1 MDRCERLVR
10 NRIPASEDLR
20 YGFVAGLMPAGD
32 SAMATIAAPRAR
44 PLVSRFYITMAGVFV
59 AIAFGGFFG
68 TYWLQIARGTFTG
81 SPMTH
86 LHGLLFSL
94 WTLFFLSQAM
104 LVANGSLRSHKAWGL
119 LGISLATAML
129 FTGMAVAI
137 EGLQA
142 RLDAGYGNA
151 ARAFVIVPVTAV
163 LLFAGLVAAAIVN
176 LRRPEW
182 HKRLM
187 LVATVAL
194 LQAAVARF
202 FFLAATGGG
211 PGMRPGLA
219 PPQPVANTLV
229 PGLLVSSL
237 IVAAM
242 IHDRRSHG
250 RVHPA
255 YWWGFGLTMIVLLS
269 RPLIAYTDA
278 WYRFAD
284 FLLAF

>member
-1 MDRCERLVR
+1 
-10 NRIPASEDLR
+10 
-20 YGFVAGLMPAGD
+20 
-32 SAMATIAAPRAR
+32 MATIATARPR
-44 PLVSRFYITMAGVFV
+44 PLVSKFYVTMAALFA

-68 TYWLQIARGTFTG
+68 TYWLQVARGTFTG

-94 WTLFFLSQAM
+94 WTLFFLSQAV
-104 LVANGSLRSHKAWGL
+104 LVANRNLKAHRAWGL
-119 LGISLATAML
+119 FGISLATAML
-129 FTGMAVAI
+129 FTGLAVALQ
-137 EGLQA
+137 GLQS
-142 RLDAGYGNA
+142 RLDAGYGDA
-151 ARAFVIVPVTAV
+151 ARAFTIVPVSAV
-163 LLFAGLVAAAIVN
+163 LTFAAFVTAAILN

-187 LVATVAL
+187 LVATTAL

-211 PGMRPGLA
+211 PGARPGLA
-219 PPQPVANTLV
+219 PPNPIERTLM
-229 PGLLVSSL
+229 PGLLVELL

-242 IHDRRSHG
+242 VHDWRSHG

-255 YWWGFGLTMIVLLS
+255 YLWGFGVTMLVEIA
-269 RPLIAYTDA
+269 RPVIGYSHA
-278 WYRFAD
+278 WYRFTD